1 MERDALDF
9 GRMNIPR
16 LFIKLFVLLRGFIII
31 IPTFILLPSLIGD
44 LGLWLAFPVSE
55 LLTLTAV
62 VVYVLCRPTP
72 TRCQCC
78 H

>member
-1 MERDALDF
+1 MKRDALDF

-44 LGLWLAFPVSE
+44 LGLWLAVPVSE

-62 VVYVLCRPTP
+62 VVYVLCTLPQP
-72 TRCQCC
+72 DVNAAI
-78 H
+78 